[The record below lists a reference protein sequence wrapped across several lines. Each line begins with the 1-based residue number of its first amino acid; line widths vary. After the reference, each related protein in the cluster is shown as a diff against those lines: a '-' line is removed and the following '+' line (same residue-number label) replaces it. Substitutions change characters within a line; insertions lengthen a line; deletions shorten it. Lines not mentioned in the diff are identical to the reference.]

1 MAKNYQGHFIMAKKT
16 ITSSISKIVRE
27 YGNVVAQSIPVD
39 KIIVFGSQAKGKA
52 GDESDIDVCVVSPKF
67 GKDWFEESLTLDRLT
82 DNISTKIEAHPMS
95 PRDLENKYDTLA
107 SEIRKYGIDVV
118 L

>member
-1 MAKNYQGHFIMAKKT
+1 MAQKA
-16 ITSSISKIVRE
+16 ITPSVLKIVRK
-27 YGNVVAQSIPVD
+27 YGRVVAQAMPVE
-39 KIIVFGSQAKGKA
+39 KIIVFGSHAKGR
-52 GDESDIDVCVVSPKF
+52 GVVDSDIDVCIVSPKL

-95 PRDLENKYDTLA
+95 PRDLMNKYDTLA
-107 SEIRKYGIDVV
+107 SEIRKYGIDVQ